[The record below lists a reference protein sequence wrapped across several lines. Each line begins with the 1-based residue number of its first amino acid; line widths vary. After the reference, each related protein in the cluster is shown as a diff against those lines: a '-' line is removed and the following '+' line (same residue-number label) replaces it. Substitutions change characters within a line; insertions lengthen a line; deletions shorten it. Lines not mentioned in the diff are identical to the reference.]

1 MSKSVLLVDRS
12 PNLLLLLA
20 DYLRFKG
27 LELYTAESIEKGW
40 QLYAETKPNLIV
52 SGIAVKPNDCGY
64 RFLKQVRDRNLQQP
78 FIFLSAQLN
87 NAINRNNAMRLGANA
102 YFNKPFEPDELYQE
116 IENILYSQSTT

>member
-20 DYLRFKG
+20 DYLRFKE

-40 QLYAETKPNLIV
+40 QLYTETKPDPIV

-64 RFLKQVRDRNLQQP
+64 KCLKQVRDRNRQQP
-78 FIFLSAQLN
+78 FFLLSAQLN
-87 NAINRNNAMRLGANA
+87 KSNINIKIGGHKYYIFR
-102 YFNKPFEPDELYQE
+102 
-116 IENILYSQSTT
+116 IS

>member
-27 LELYTAESIEKGW
+27 LKVYTAESIEKGW
-40 QLYAETKPNLIV
+40 QLYVETKPDLIV
-52 SGIAVKPNDCGY
+52 SGIGMKFNDCGY
-64 RFLKQVRDRNLQQP
+64 TLLKQVRDRNLQQP

-87 NAINRNNAMRLGANA
+87 NSINRNNAMRLGANA
-102 YFNKPFEPDELYQE
+102 YFNKPFEPDELYRE
-116 IENILYSQSTT
+116 IESNLYSRSTT